1 MLDAEEQGAQHPED
15 EPKTVVISYK
25 QFDVCRLSDV
35 YLTIL
40 CFAKSFGKHGIA

>member
-15 EPKTVVISYK
+15 EPKTVVI